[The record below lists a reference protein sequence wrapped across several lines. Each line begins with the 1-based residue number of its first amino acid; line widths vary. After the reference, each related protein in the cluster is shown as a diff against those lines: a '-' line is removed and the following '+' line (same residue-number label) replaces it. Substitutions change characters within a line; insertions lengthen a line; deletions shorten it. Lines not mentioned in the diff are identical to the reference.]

1 MQSNNSNPVFS
12 FCHAVQRLTKT
23 KNSVVKIQNFIVNYE
38 SRPVQSNPVMYNYLK
53 MLSFNHNFHKK
64 KKKDDFV
71 TFVAEKLH
79 HNADTF
85 LFNLKSEKY
94 DELCFENTLYII

>member
-1 MQSNNSNPVFS
+1 MQSSNSNPVFS
-12 FCHAVQRLTKT
+12 FCLAVKRLMKT
-23 KNSVVKIQNFIVNYE
+23 KNSVVKIQNFVVNPE
-38 SRPVQSNPVMYNYLK
+38 SQPVKSNPVMYDYLK

-85 LFNLKSEKY
+85 LFNLKIEKY
-94 DELCFENTLYII
+94 Y